1 MTDLFAPEGQC
12 LGCEL
17 VASAPVTLHDA
28 RVVCNTC
35 PDWRLEC
42 EARSVTKMESRE
54 ARAEYLNGVD
64 AKRGKAAGQQL
75 RDMVRVLW
83 EKR

>member
-1 MTDLFAPEGQC
+1 
-12 LGCEL
+12 
-17 VASAPVTLHDA
+17 
-28 RVVCNTC
+28 
-35 PDWRLEC
+35 
-42 EARSVTKMESRE
+42 MESRE

-64 AKRGKAAGQQL
+64 AKRGKIAGQQL